1 VLRVRQYLRRLRDVI
16 AAVRRIQPHLL
27 VLVDFPGFNLRVAAA
42 LRGHPPVAYYFPP
55 MVSVRKGNRGR
66 RIAALGMRLLATLP
80 FEATAYEAAGADV
93 RFVGHPAV
101 DMVRPMWDL
110 DIRRARL
117 GLSAGSRVVGLLPGS
132 RAQEVALLL
141 PIMLDAAARLARRHR
156 DLEFVLPVAAPHL
169 RPAVDRYVARTTLP
183 VRVTAAV
190 YDAMAEAS
198 VLMAASGTATLEA
211 AVMGVPLVVGYRLPA
226 LSALIALALL
236 STRRI
241 SLPNLLAGRE
251 IVPELLQNDL
261 TPGRLAAQTGDLL
274 ESPARRAAMAADLR
288 AAAAQ
293 LGPPGAVGRAADEVL
308 GMLG

>member
-1 VLRVRQYLRRLRDVI
+1 
-16 AAVRRIQPHLL
+16 
-27 VLVDFPGFNLRVAAA
+27 
-42 LRGHPPVAYYFPP
+42 
-55 MVSVRKGNRGR
+55 
-66 RIAALGMRLLATLP
+66 
-80 FEATAYEAAGADV
+80 
-93 RFVGHPAV
+93 PAV

-226 LSALIALALL
+226 LSALIALAVL

>member
-1 VLRVRQYLRRLRDVI
+1 MAGEVSGDIQAALLIAELKRRPHPLQITGVGGVRMADAGAALLFDSSDWGVIGHVVPVLRVRQYLRRLRDVI

-141 PIMLDAAARLARRHR
+141 PIML
-156 DLEFVLPVAAPHL
+156 
-169 RPAVDRYVARTTLP
+169 
-183 VRVTAAV
+183 
-190 YDAMAEAS
+190 
-198 VLMAASGTATLEA
+198 
-211 AVMGVPLVVGYRLPA
+211 
-226 LSALIALALL
+226 
-236 STRRI
+236 
-241 SLPNLLAGRE
+241 
-251 IVPELLQNDL
+251 
-261 TPGRLAAQTGDLL
+261 
-274 ESPARRAAMAADLR
+274 
-288 AAAAQ
+288 
-293 LGPPGAVGRAADEVL
+293 
-308 GMLG
+308 